1 MISQLGKREILIIKH
16 LIHAKKPI
24 SSDLLG
30 VILGVSPKTIRS
42 SMLFVGE
49 ILKIAG
55 GARLISKTG
64 SGYSL
69 DIFDEKEFRVFT
81 QTFNTKYLDA
91 YWIPTHASVRVTYI
105 IRRLLFINEPIKMEK
120 LMDELYISRVTLS
133 KDLRE
138 VRRLLKLYHLRL
150 EHRAKYGL
158 RIQGKEMHLRVMLVD
173 YLDVDED
180 SNSLDGVED
189 TFLYKRDPKII
200 LETITQILVN
210 YKLSVSTNS
219 LRKVVKLII
228 VSEYRHDQQ
237 HAIYLSDEERL
248 IMQSKREFEAANAL
262 IKSLGIK
269 GWSLDEI
276 CFIAIFIISRRNI
289 MKNEPFSVS
298 QEAMYLEDSRQ
309 LLEKLQTSL
318 SINFSIYPE
327 LTLELAKHLR
337 GMHYRLKYGLEKR
350 DVGILESKGSN
361 PAFEYAV
368 LASDWL
374 SEKLDKPIQ
383 ETEIVYLSY
392 RFYMHFQ
399 LMSFHKKSKVLVVL
413 SNGKNTADLFIHEL
427 IANFGKYIECAES
440 AEFYE
445 IPYIDVE
452 TFDCILTD
460 IPAVQFDVSIDVKRV
475 NYFFTEQ
482 DHIKLK
488 NYLTHT
494 QVNSKNFIACFDE
507 KLFFK
512 DLEFDNKLD
521 IMGFMLEEIQKYYR
535 LDENVH
541 ERIALRE
548 NISST
553 ERGNGV
559 AIPHTLT
566 AMADQPI
573 IALGVTKRPILWD
586 KEVCQL
592 VMLIINGRY
601 ESAPFLALSIAK
613 AATGNIDLVYDLIKS
628 DTFDVAIS
636 VVGQFVDHY
645 DFY

>member
-1 MISQLGKREILIIKH
+1 MIAQLGKREILIIKH

-42 SMLFVGE
+42 SMIFVGE

-55 GARLISKTG
+55 GAKLISKTG
-64 SGYSL
+64 SGYFL
-69 DIFDEKEFRVFT
+69 EIFDEKEFRVFT
-81 QTFNTKYLDA
+81 QTFNAKYLDA
-91 YWIPTHASVRVTYI
+91 YWIPTHASGRVTYI
-105 IRRLLFINEPIKMEK
+105 IRRLLFTNQPLKMEK
-120 LMDELYISRVTLS
+120 LMDELYVSRVTLT

-138 VRRLLKLYHLRL
+138 VRRLLKMYHLRL

-158 RIQGKEMHLRVMLVD
+158 RVQGKEMHLRVMLVD

-180 SNSLDGVED
+180 SNSFDGIDD

-200 LETITQILVN
+200 SDAVTQILVTH
-210 YKLSVSTNS
+210 KLSVSTNS

-228 VSEYRHDQQ
+228 VSEFRHDQQ
-237 HAIYLSDEERL
+237 HLIYLSDEERL
-248 IMQSKREFEAANAL
+248 NMQSKREFEAANELVKAL
-262 IKSLGIK
+262 AINN
-269 GWSLDEI
+269 WSLDEV

-289 MKNEPFSVS
+289 MKNEPFSVA

-309 LLEKLQTSL
+309 LLEKLHESL
-318 SINFSIYPE
+318 NIDFSIYPD
-327 LTLELAKHLR
+327 LKIELAKHLR

-368 LASDWL
+368 LASYWL

-383 ETEIVYLSY
+383 ETEIVFLSY

-399 LMSFHKKSKVLVVL
+399 LMSFHKKSNVLVVL

-427 IANFGKYIECAES
+427 LANFGKYIDCAEG

-445 IPYIDVE
+445 IPFIDVKPY
-452 TFDCILTD
+452 DCILTD
-460 IPAVQFDVSIDVKRV
+460 IPAVQFDVNIDVKRV

-488 NYLTHT
+488 NYFTHT
-494 QVNSKNFIACFDE
+494 QINSKNFIACFDE
-507 KLFFK
+507 RLFFK
-512 DLEFDNKLD
+512 DIEYDDKHE
-521 IMGFMLEEIQKYYR
+521 IIQFMLNEIQKYHA
-535 LDENVH
+535 LDLDGYKQIE
-541 ERIALRE
+541 LRE
-548 NISST
+548 KLSST

-566 AMADQPI
+566 VMADQPI
-573 IALGVTKRPILWD
+573 IAVGVTKRPFQWD

-592 VMLIINGRY
+592 VILVINGHN
-601 ESAPFLALSIAK
+601 EAAPFLALSIAK
-613 AATGNIDLVYDLIKS
+613 AATGNIELVYDLIKS
-628 DTFDVAIS
+628 DTFDKAIYAIE
-636 VVGQFVDHY
+636 QFVDHFE
-645 DFY
+645 FY